1 MTMQDFNER
10 LAALIAEAA
19 KGKLDMTDLA
29 VQLDQAAKALM
40 VAGED

>member
-1 MTMQDFNER
+1 MTLQEFNER

-29 VQLDQAAKALM
+29 IQLDQAAKALM

>member
-1 MTMQDFNER
+1 MTTQEFNEK
-10 LAALIAEAA
+10 LAALIAEAV
-19 KGKLDMTDLA
+19 KGDLDMTDLA